1 MDCIR
6 VASVKYPLRKK
17 WNALAHFGARKQRGV
32 QPILVSRKAPINM
45 PQPKIDAVF
54 QNRRVLPFSSKNNPD
69 FLLRLQLQK
78 EVDRLAILLDEVKKQ
93 TERVQ
98 TAADAIGDTFL
109 SDQPKDTSAFPASND
124 GRVPLKTM
132 NER

>member
-1 MDCIR
+1 M
-6 VASVKYPLRKK
+6 S
-17 WNALAHFGARKQRGV
+17 Q
-32 QPILVSRKAPINM
+32 S
-45 PQPKIDAVF
+45 KIDAIF
-54 QNRRVLPFSSKNNPD
+54 QNRRVLPFSSKNSD
-69 FLLRLQLQK
+69 VLLRLQLQK

-109 SDQPKDTSAFPASND
+109 SDQPKDASALPAHND
-124 GRVPLKTM
+124 GRVPLKAM